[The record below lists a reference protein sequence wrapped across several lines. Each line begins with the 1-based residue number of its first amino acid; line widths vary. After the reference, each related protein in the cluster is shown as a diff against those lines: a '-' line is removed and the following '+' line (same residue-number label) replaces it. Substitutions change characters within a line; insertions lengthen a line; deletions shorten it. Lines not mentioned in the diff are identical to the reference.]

1 MGERVGFIGLGIMGA
16 PMARHLLAAGFPLTV
31 HSRSSGPVD
40 ALVEAGAA
48 RAESPAELARA
59 SDVVVTMLP
68 DTPDVERVMIGDD
81 GVIAGAAAGSLAIDM
96 STIDPGP
103 TRAIAE
109 QFATHDVEMLDAPV
123 SGGERGAIDGTL
135 SIMVGGSD
143 AAFARAKPILEAMG
157 KNIVHVGPSGAGQIT
172 KACNQLVVA
181 ATIEAVAEAL
191 VLAERSGVD
200 AAKVREALLGGFA
213 GSKILEVHGQ
223 RMLDRAFE
231 PGFRARLHRKD
242 ARIVLDAAQAAGSPI
257 PAFEV
262 VAAQL
267 DHLVDDAIVATWT
280 TRRCSRCWTK
290 PDASDGSGGD
300 GRLGPALRPRTELVD
315 HALEVAALV
324 GQVVLGQDR
333 GRRRD
338 VASDDPSASS
348 CFNRSDSSVSEMGA
362 TSSRMSENR
371 VAPASMALTI
381 NVLQRFPSRSAA
393 RWKCTQIRRGA
404 PELVRQ
410 VLVGSSV
417 SSWASS

>member
-31 HSRSSGPVD
+31 HSRSPGPVD

-48 RAESPAELARA
+48 RASSPAELARA

-68 DTPDVERVMIGDD
+68 DTPDVEHVMLGDD
-81 GVIAGAAAGSLAIDM
+81 GVAAGAAAGSLVIDM

-109 QFATHDVEMLDAPV
+109 QLATRDVEMLDAPV

-143 AAFARAKPILEAMG
+143 AAFARAMPILQAMG

-257 PAFEV
+257 PAFQV

-267 DHLVDDAIVATWT
+267 DRLVDEA
-280 TRRCSRCWTK
+280 
-290 PDASDGSGGD
+290 
-300 GRLGPALRPRTELVD
+300 
-315 HALEVAALV
+315 
-324 GQVVLGQDR
+324 DR
-333 GRRRD
+333 GD
-338 VASDDPSASS
+338 LDHSAL
-348 CFNRSDSSVSEMGA
+348 FTLLDGA
-362 TSSRMSENR
+362 
-371 VAPASMALTI
+371 
-381 NVLQRFPSRSAA
+381 
-393 RWKCTQIRRGA
+393 
-404 PELVRQ
+404 
-410 VLVGSSV
+410 
-417 SSWASS
+417 